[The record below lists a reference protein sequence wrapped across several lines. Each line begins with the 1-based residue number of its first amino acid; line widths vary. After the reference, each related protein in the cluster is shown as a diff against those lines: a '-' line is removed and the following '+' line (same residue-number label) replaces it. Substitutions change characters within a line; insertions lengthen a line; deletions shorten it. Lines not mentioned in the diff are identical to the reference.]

1 MKLQKYKYIEESCI
15 KLKNLNIEDIYIKFR
30 KF

>member
-1 MKLQKYKYIEESCI
+1 MKYKNINIEERCI